1 LVSRSAH
8 AQNNDIGDS
17 MTENPAVQCEARGQ
31 AYWITINRAERRN
44 AINSEVIAGIRA
56 GIDSAHD
63 ASSRE
68 DVRAIVLT
76 GAGEAAFC
84 AGADL
89 KPGQSFTFDHSVPSA
104 DYMNLIRRARAATLP
119 MIARVNGA
127 CMAGGMGLLSMCDM
141 AIAADHAKF
150 GMPEVKIGL
159 FPMQIFV
166 PLKERVGQVKLN
178 EWCLTGEPFDAQEAK
193 DGGLLNYVVPGSEL
207 DAKVEWLLARLID
220 KSPTAIRRGRYA
232 AQAMY
237 SMNFTDAAFYAESQ
251 ITSLALTQD
260 SAEGR
265 AAFNEKRKPS
275 WTGR

>member
-1 LVSRSAH
+1 M
-8 AQNNDIGDS
+8 IGDS
-17 MTENPAVQCEARGQ
+17 MTDNTAVKCEVRGQ
-31 AYWITINRAERRN
+31 AYWITIDRAERRN
-44 AINSEVIAGIRA
+44 AINSDVIAGIRA
-56 GIDSAHD
+56 GIDAAH
-63 ASSRE
+63 RE
-68 DVRAIVLT
+68 DVRAIVIT
-76 GAGEAAFC
+76 GAGDQAFC

-104 DYMNLIRRARAATLP
+104 DYMNLIRHARAATLP
-119 MIARVNGA
+119 LVARVNGA

-141 AIAADHAKF
+141 AIAADHARF

-166 PLKERVGQVKLN
+166 PLKERVTQVKLN
-178 EWCLTGEPFDAQEAK
+178 EWCLTGEPFDAQEAMA
-193 DGGLLNYVVPGSEL
+193 GGLLNYVVPKEAL
-207 DAKVEWLLARLID
+207 DAKVQWLLGRLTD

-237 SMNFTDAAFYAESQ
+237 SMDFADASFYAESQ
-251 ITSLALTQD
+251 IATLALTQD

-275 WTGR
+275 WTGK

>member
-1 LVSRSAH
+1 
-8 AQNNDIGDS
+8 
-17 MTENPAVQCEARGQ
+17 MTENPAVQCEVRGQ

-44 AINSEVIAGIRA
+44 AINSDVIAGIRA
-56 GIDSAHD
+56 GIDSAH
-63 ASSRE
+63 RE
-68 DVRAIVLT
+68 EVRAIVLT
-76 GAGEAAFC
+76 GAGEQAFC

-119 MIARVNGA
+119 MIARVNGT

-141 AIAADHAKF
+141 AVAADHAKF

-166 PLKERVGQVKLN
+166 PLKERVTQVKLN
-178 EWCLTGEPFDAQEAK
+178 EWCLTGEPFDAQEAQQ
-193 DGGLLNYVVPGSEL
+193 GGLLNYVVPGAEL

-237 SMNFTDAAFYAESQ
+237 SMNFTDASFYAESQ